1 MARWHRAVTRE
12 GEIVMLRE
20 HLATV
25 TRLSD
30 RLALLCDRLS
40 PLMPIDADR
49 MRSLDA
55 ESDVGVLAFLKT
67 YEQLEDTL
75 GRTLK
80 TIAMLMQLGKIERLS
95 ARDVAQ
101 RAAALGVIDDP
112 KVWADAVRV
121 RNELAHEYPLRP
133 DKQAAQVNAAWAKSE
148 VLFAT
153 RQSIDKFVE
162 RERLLHG
169 DI

>member
-1 MARWHRAVTRE
+1 MTRD
-12 GEIVMLRE
+12 GEIAMLGE

-25 TRLSD
+25 TRLAD
-30 RLALLCDRLS
+30 RLVLLRARLES
-40 PLMPIDADR
+40 IMPIDADR
-49 MRSLDA
+49 MRGLDP
-55 ESDVGVLAFLKT
+55 DRDIDVLAFLKT
-67 YEQLEDTL
+67 FEQLEDTL

-80 TIAMLMQLGKIERLS
+80 TIAMLMQLGKVERLTP
-95 ARDVAQ
+95 RDVAQ

-133 DKQAAQVNAAWAKSE
+133 DKQAAQVNAAWEKSE
-148 VLFAT
+148 ILFAT
-153 RQSIDKFVE
+153 RLSIDNFVE

>member
-1 MARWHRAVTRE
+1 MTRD
-12 GEIVMLRE
+12 GEIAMLGE

-25 TRLSD
+25 ARLAD
-30 RLALLCDRLS
+30 RLVVLRARLES
-40 PLMPIDADR
+40 IMPIDADR
-49 MRSLDA
+49 MRGLDP
-55 ESDVGVLAFLKT
+55 DRDIDVLAFLKT
-67 YEQLEDTL
+67 FEQLEDTL

-80 TIAMLMQLGKIERLS
+80 TIAMLMQLGKVERLTP
-95 ARDVAQ
+95 RDVAQ

-133 DKQAAQVNAAWAKSE
+133 DKQAAQVNAAWEKSE
-148 VLFAT
+148 TLFAT
-153 RQSIDKFVE
+153 RASIDNFVE

>member
-1 MARWHRAVTRE
+1 MTRD
-12 GEIVMLRE
+12 GEIAMLRE

-25 TRLSD
+25 ARLAD
-30 RLALLCDRLS
+30 RLVVLRARLA
-40 PLMPIDADR
+40 PVMPIDADR
-49 MRSLDA
+49 MASLEADR
-55 ESDVGVLAFLKT
+55 DIDVLAFLKT
-67 YEQLEDTL
+67 FEQLEDTL

-80 TIAMLMQLGKIERLS
+80 TIAMLMQLGKVERLTP
-95 ARDVAQ
+95 RDVAQ

-112 KVWADAVRV
+112 KLWADAVRV

-133 DKQAAQVNAAWAKSE
+133 DKQAAQVNAAWEKSE
-148 VLFAT
+148 TLFDT
-153 RQSIDKFVE
+153 RVSIDNFVE